1 MIFRGS
7 QVLMVLAFFVALIL
21 VGTIGYELIEGWN
34 WADAFYMTI
43 ITITAVGYH
52 EVHPLTETG
61 RYWTVFML
69 IGGITGLGMWFALVT
84 ASMLR
89 MDLRNTYKRRKI
101 MKRLGRIKDHVI
113 VCGGGSMGRQL
124 MQELEGAK
132 KQCVLIERYPEAV
145 EALQKINPD
154 VLVIEDNATEDR
166 VLTEAGI
173 DRAMGLVTCLSGDT
187 DNLFVC
193 LSARHL
199 NPKLVIIGRAEG
211 DDSTAKMYRAGADH
225 VVSPNMTGAL
235 WVASLLV
242 RPSAASFLDVTSS
255 GLGLSRHINQV
266 TIDAASGM
274 AGLTLS
280 DARIHKETGL
290 LVIAIRKGGHA
301 PDETIFNPNAATR
314 LEAGDDLIVLGNDEQ
329 IRQLRAHIS

>member
-7 QVLMVLAFFVALIL
+7 QVLMVMSFFVLLIL
-21 VGTIGYELIEGWN
+21 VGTIGYEAIEGWN
-34 WADAFYMTI
+34 WADSFYMTI

-52 EVHPLTETG
+52 EVHPLTEAG

-89 MDLRNTYKRRKI
+89 MDLRNTYKRRRI
-101 MKRLGRIKDHVI
+101 MKRLGRMKDHVI

-124 MQELEGAK
+124 MQELDAAK
-132 KQCVLIERYPEAV
+132 KKHVLIEQHPEAIDTLRKV
-145 EALQKINPD
+145 SPD
-154 VLVIEDNATEDR
+154 ALVIEDNATEDR
-166 VLTEAGI
+166 VLKEAGI

-199 NPKLVIIGRAEG
+199 NSKLVVIGRAEG
-211 DDSTAKMYRAGADH
+211 EDATAKMYRAGADH

-242 RPSAASFLDVTSS
+242 RPSVASFLDVTSS
-255 GLGLSRHINQV
+255 RHRLSRHIDQV

-274 AGLTLS
+274 AGLTLA

-290 LVIAIRKGGHA
+290 LVIAIQKGGRSA
-301 PDETIFNPNAATR
+301 EETIFNPDAGTR
-314 LEAGDDLIVLGNDEQ
+314 LEAGDDLIVLGNDDQ
-329 IRQLRAHIS
+329 IRQLRAHVG

>member
-113 VCGGGSMGRQL
+113 VCGGVPRGGRGPAEDQPRCAGHRGQCNRGPGPHGSRHRQ
-124 MQELEGAK
+124 GH
-132 KQCVLIERYPEAV
+132 
-145 EALQKINPD
+145 
-154 VLVIEDNATEDR
+154 
-166 VLTEAGI
+166 G
-173 DRAMGLVTCLSGDT
+173 SGD
-187 DNLFVC
+187 
-193 LSARHL
+193 LSLRGYRQPLRVPVSPAPEFEARHH
-199 NPKLVIIGRAEG
+199 RA
-211 DDSTAKMYRAGADH
+211 R
-225 VVSPNMTGAL
+225 
-235 WVASLLV
+235 
-242 RPSAASFLDVTSS
+242 R
-255 GLGLSRHINQV
+255 
-266 TIDAASGM
+266 
-274 AGLTLS
+274 
-280 DARIHKETGL
+280 
-290 LVIAIRKGGHA
+290 GG
-301 PDETIFNPNAATR
+301 
-314 LEAGDDLIVLGNDEQ
+314 
-329 IRQLRAHIS
+329 

>member
-101 MKRLGRIKDHVI
+101 MKRLGRMKDHVI

-132 KQCVLIERYPEAV
+132 KQCVIVERYPEVV

>member
-124 MQELEGAK
+124 MRELEGAK
-132 KQCVLIERYPEAV
+132 KQCVIVERYPEAV

-290 LVIAIRKGGHA
+290 LVIAIRKGGRSS
-301 PDETIFNPNAATR
+301 DETIFNPDAATR

-329 IRQLRAHIS
+329 IRRLHTHVS

>member
-132 KQCVLIERYPEAV
+132 KQCVIVERYPEAV

-199 NPKLVIIGRAEG
+199 NPKLVVIGRAEG

>member
-132 KQCVLIERYPEAV
+132 KQCVIVERYPEAV

>member
-7 QVLMVLAFFVALIL
+7 QVLMVMSFFVLLIL
-21 VGTIGYELIEGWN
+21 VG
-34 WADAFYMTI
+34 
-43 ITITAVGYH
+43 
-52 EVHPLTETG
+52 
-61 RYWTVFML
+61 TVFML

-89 MDLRNTYKRRKI
+89 MDLRNTYKRRRI
-101 MKRLGRIKDHVI
+101 MKRLGRMKDHVI

-124 MQELEGAK
+124 MQELDAAK
-132 KQCVLIERYPEAV
+132 KKHVLIEQHPEAIDTLRKV
-145 EALQKINPD
+145 SPDALI
-154 VLVIEDNATEDR
+154 VEDNATEDR
-166 VLTEAGI
+166 VLKEAGI

-199 NPKLVIIGRAEG
+199 NSKLVIIGRAEG

-274 AGLTLS
+274 AGLTLA

-290 LVIAIRKGGHA
+290 LVIAI
-301 PDETIFNPNAATR
+301 
-314 LEAGDDLIVLGNDEQ
+314 
-329 IRQLRAHIS
+329 QLRAHVG